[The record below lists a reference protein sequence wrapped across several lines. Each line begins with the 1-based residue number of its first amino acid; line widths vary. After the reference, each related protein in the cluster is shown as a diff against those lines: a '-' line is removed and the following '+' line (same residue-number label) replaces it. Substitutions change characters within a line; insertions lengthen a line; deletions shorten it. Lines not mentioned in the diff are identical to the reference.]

1 MKTSIF
7 QLLILAAPCLYAQ
20 SVANLDFDFQ
30 HGTVISDQYASLGV
44 NISVA
49 STDGD
54 GNNNGINTGIVY
66 DSELGGTD
74 GGTINGA
81 DTDLERLSGGGGGA
95 GNANGWTTG
104 NFDGFEDFNA
114 GGLLIIQEHPEGVD
128 STPGGTPD
136 ISATDFNPD
145 DSGTGG
151 VITFDLEVSRGYTT
165 ISSILADFEGDS
177 TEDFEIALFDADMNE
192 EIFNFTDFGIAVADT
207 GNNSIVALPE
217 LALST
222 GAVLESVEFR
232 FIQSSGS
239 ISGVVFSVP
248 EPSSVCLLGLG
259 GLFLF
264 KRRRN

>member
-30 HGTVISDQYASLGV
+30 HGTVISNQYASLGV
-44 NISVA
+44 NISVT
-49 STDGD
+49 SD
-54 GNNNGINTGIVY
+54 GNDDLNIGIVY

-74 GGTINGA
+74 GGSIDGA
-81 DTDLERLSGGGGGA
+81 DTDLERLSPGGGGNGNAGGWTA
-95 GNANGWTTG
+95 GNIPDFAT
-104 NFDGFEDFNA
+104 FNA
-114 GGLLIIQEHPEGVD
+114 GGLLIIQENDEEAAPP
-128 STPGGTPD
+128 TFGTGPNQVT
-136 ISATDFNPD
+136 SASNFNPD
-145 DSGTGG
+145 DNGDGG
-151 VITFDLEVSRGYTT
+151 VITFDLEVSRGYTNF
-165 ISSILADFEGDS
+165 SSILADFEGDA
-177 TEDFEIALFDADMNE
+177 TEDFQIAVTGGGVT
-192 EIFNFTDFGIAVADT
+192 EIFDFLDFSVDVADT